1 MDITSLA
8 HQELLQLARTN
19 VAAFAN
25 NSTWYEANEAQYLQN
40 LYDIATKGRI
50 KMSRPGQPTISLAGT
65 HAEYDLTGNKI
76 PLLRSKQIFIR
87 TQLIENQWFLTGSDD
102 VSFLK
107 ERNVSIWDSW
117 VKPETAVFEATEKQ
131 TGFDIETYIRCH
143 FPVVFKALV
152 QYKAQ
157 RAISIPTA
165 AQMQEFI
172 QAYTGQ
178 FAELSSELQKL
189 NNIPKVRLVGGNIG
203 AGAYGPAWRKW
214 EDNRIIVTNAHKEE
228 SNAAFE
234 EIHEKRGFKYLGCD
248 DLTDQHT
255 YTRVIDQLG
264 DAVKMLRNGADSR
277 RIIISAWNAAK
288 IDEAALPPCHSWFQF
303 VSYDNFDG
311 GPRDLV
317 CILMQRSNDAP
328 VGKPTNIAQY
338 AALTHLMAKITN
350 HRAVKL
356 IHNTGDDHIYAD
368 QIPLLAEQFN
378 RPPINKPCATIEYP
392 DHIKEIED
400 YIAMTPDE
408 LSAMI
413 KGYEEG
419 SYHPRINYPV
429 AV

>member
-1 MDITSLA
+1 MDITSLS

-19 VAAFAN
+19 VADFAITTN
-25 NSTWYEANEAQYLQN
+25 WYEANEAQYLQN

-65 HAEYDLTGNKI
+65 HAEYDLSGNKI

-87 TQLIENQWFLTGSDD
+87 TQLIENQWFASGSDD

-157 RAISIPTA
+157 KAISIPTL

-172 QAYTGQ
+172 QAYTEQ

-214 EDNRIIVTNAHKEE
+214 EDVRFLEE
-228 SNAAFE
+228 EQADE
-234 EIHEKRGFKYLGCD
+234 QMTKRGFESLDKGLLSYHGASV
-248 DLTDQHT
+248 
-255 YTRVIDQLG
+255 YKRVIDQLG

-288 IDEAALPPCHSWFQF
+288 IDEAVLPPCHSFFQF
-303 VSYDNFDG
+303 VSYDNFNG

-317 CILMQRSNDAP
+317 CILHQRSNDAP

>member
-1 MDITSLA
+1 MDITSLS

-19 VAAFAN
+19 VADFAN

-87 TQLIENQWFLTGSDD
+87 TQLIENQWFASGSDE

-143 FPVVFKALV
+143 IPLAFRELV
-152 QYKAQ
+152 TYKQQ

-165 AQMQEFI
+165 AQMTEFI
-172 QAYTGQ
+172 AHANQN
-178 FAELSSELQKL
+178 FEMDEKDRSIL

-203 AGAYGPAWRKW
+203 AGAYGPAWRRW
-214 EDNRIIVTNAHKEE
+214 EDTRVVSMEIGDDP
-228 SNAAFE
+228 AFTA
-234 EIHEKRGFKYLGCD
+234 RGFEYHDSLLVED
-248 DLTDQHT
+248 EDV
-255 YTRVIDQLG
+255 YNRVIDQLG

-288 IDEAALPPCHSWFQF
+288 IDEVALPPCHSWFQF

>member
-1 MDITSLA
+1 MDITSLS

-117 VKPETAVFEATEKQ
+117 VKPETAKFEATEKQ

-203 AGAYGPAWRKW
+203 AGAYGPAWRRW
-214 EDNRIIVTNAHKEE
+214 EDTHLVSMEIGDDP
-228 SNAAFE
+228 AF
-234 EIHEKRGFKYLGCD
+234 ITRGFEYHDSLIVEDEDVYK
-248 DLTDQHT
+248 
-255 YTRVIDQLG
+255 RVIDQLG
-264 DAVKMLRNGADSR
+264 DAVKMLRTGADSR

-288 IDEAALPPCHSWFQF
+288 IDEAVLPPCHSFFQF
-303 VSYDNFDG
+303 VSYDNFNG

-317 CILMQRSNDAP
+317 CILHQRSNDAP
-328 VGKPTNIAQY
+328 IGKPTNIAQY